1 MPDEQPRHFTLIDL
15 MWQLMYVSCV
25 STGCYVGWKVGETFL
40 SLFAGG
46 VVGWAVLFGIVMAI
60 RSRLNFG
67 DGKDDFPEPR

>member
-1 MPDEQPRHFTLIDL
+1 MPDEQPRYFTLIDL

-46 VVGWAVLFGIVMAI
+46 LVGWGVLFGIVIAI
-60 RSRLNFG
+60 RSRLDF
-67 DGKDDFPEPR
+67 DGREEDFTEPR